1 MIEINVCPSTLQE
14 GFESFSPAAR
24 KLLFDGRD
32 VSHILDFD
40 SPNNDDADN
49 EAYLKNVGRISLSG
63 VQPKASLVVNDHH
76 HLVKPDD
83 GERGTYI
90 LKPAPSSYALLDRK
104 YCPANEHLTMQL
116 ASQVY
121 HIETAANTICFFRDG
136 EAAYLCRRFDIGP
149 KGQKYSQED
158 FASLAGLT
166 KANGGSDYKYCNLSY
181 EECADIIRKYVKA
194 APVDILKF
202 FRIVVFNYLTLNDD
216 AHLKNFS
223 LINRGDG
230 EYHLAPAYD
239 LINTSLHLSTSRIF
253 ALDKGLFKEG
263 MKLTDTKG
271 VDRKDFEVFGQ
282 RIGLSDRLI
291 KRELNF
297 FATEHALAK
306 ELIDRSFLSE
316 SLKRNY
322 WLSYN
327 YRRTMLVLGK
337 ELGVK

>member
-1 MIEINVCPSTLQE
+1 MTEVNVCPSTLQQ
-14 GFESFSPAAR
+14 GYSSYSPAAR
-24 KLLFDGRD
+24 ELLFDGKE
-32 VSHILDFD
+32 VSPILGFD
-40 SPNNDDADN
+40 SPNNDSADN

-63 VQPKASLVVNDHH
+63 VQPKASLVLDNKG
-76 HLVKPDD
+76 HLVKPAE

-90 LKPAPSSYALLDRK
+90 LKPVPLSYALLDRK

-121 HIETAANTICFFRDG
+121 HIETAANGICFFQDG
-136 EAAYLCRRFDIGP
+136 EAAYLCRRFDVGP
-149 KGQKYSQED
+149 DGQKYSQED

-166 KANGGSDYKYCNLSY
+166 NANGGSDYKYSNLSY

-194 APVDILKF
+194 APVEILKF

-239 LINTSLHLSTSRIF
+239 LINTSLHLSMPRIF

-263 MKLTDTKG
+263 MKLSDTRTVG
-271 VDRKDFEVFGQ
+271 RKDFEEFGR
-282 RIGLSDRLI
+282 RIGLPERLI
-291 KRELNF
+291 KREMDS
-297 FATEHALAK
+297 FAAEHPLAK
-306 ELIDRSFLSE
+306 QLIDLSFLSD
-316 SLKRNY
+316 SLKQSY

-327 YRRTMLVLGK
+327 YRRATLGFK
-337 ELGVK
+337 

>member
-1 MIEINVCPSTLQE
+1 MTILSVCPSTLQE
-14 GFESFSPAAR
+14 GFDTYSPAAR
-24 KLLFDGRD
+24 KQLFDGKEI
-32 VSHILDFD
+32 SHILDFD
-40 SPNNDDADN
+40 SPNNDGADN

-63 VQPKASLVVNDHH
+63 VQPKASLVVNAENQ
-76 HLVKPDD
+76 LVKPAEN
-83 GERGTYI
+83 ERGTYI
-90 LKPAPSSYALLDRK
+90 LKPAPTSYALLDRK

-121 HIETAANTICFFRDG
+121 HIETAANAICFFKDG
-136 EAAYLCRRFDIGP
+136 DAAYLCRRFDVGP
-149 KGQKYSQED
+149 DGQKYSQED

-166 KANGGSDYKYCNLSY
+166 NANGGSDFKYSNLSY

-194 APVDILKF
+194 APVEILKF

-239 LINTSLHLSTSRIF
+239 LINTSLHLSMPRIF

-263 MKLTDTKG
+263 MNLSDTRTVG
-271 VDRKDFEVFGQ
+271 RKDFDEFGR
-282 RIGLSDRLI
+282 RIGLSARLV
-291 KRELNF
+291 KRELDF
-297 FATEHALAK
+297 FATEYLLAK
-306 ELIDRSFLSE
+306 ELIDHSFLSD
-316 SLKRNY
+316 SLKRSY

-327 YRRTMLVLGK
+327 YRRTTLGF
-337 ELGVK
+337 E

>member
-1 MIEINVCPSTLQE
+1 MIELNVCPSTLHQ
-14 GFESFSPAAR
+14 GFDTYSPVAR
-24 KLLFDGRD
+24 KLWFDGKE
-32 VSHILDFD
+32 VSFMLDFD
-40 SPNNDDADN
+40 SPNNDSADHK
-49 EAYLKNVGRISLSG
+49 AYLQNVGRISLSG
-63 VQPKASLVVNDHH
+63 VQPKASLVLDNEG
-76 HLVKPDD
+76 HLVKPAE

-121 HIETAANTICFFRDG
+121 HIETAANAICFFRDD
-136 EAAYLCRRFDIGP
+136 EAAYLCRRFDVGP

-166 KANGGSDYKYCNLSY
+166 NANGGSDYKYSNLSY

-194 APVDILKF
+194 APVEILKY

-230 EYHLAPAYD
+230 EYRLAPAYD
-239 LINTSLHLSTSRIF
+239 LINTSLHLSLPRIF

-263 MKLTDTKG
+263 MQLTDTRTVG
-271 VDRKDFEVFGQ
+271 RKDFEEFGR
-282 RIGLSDRLI
+282 RIGLSERLV
-291 KRELNF
+291 KRELDF
-297 FATEHALAK
+297 FATEHPLAK
-306 ELIDRSFLSE
+306 ILIDHSFLSE
-316 SLKRNY
+316 SLKRSY

-327 YRRTMLVLGK
+327 YRRVTLGFK
-337 ELGVK
+337 